1 MTSVAGRKHRPSSP
15 LKYAPARSLFHKRSL
30 RRITRL
36 IPQMQMY
43 HDCTGHGS
51 TYTMVGPGRSVIRDK

>member
-1 MTSVAGRKHRPSSP
+1 MTSVAGRKHRPSSS

-51 TYTMVGPGRSVIRDK
+51 TYTMVGL